1 MPDDE
6 LLMDDLRLASKADVL
21 THEENDADSN
31 KRVEATAKSRGKYLG
46 FWASSDLYQQVKD
59 DALRTG
65 LSLSDYQ
72 RELLSGAPV
81 PRQYRAPNAAR
92 LEISK
97 FIGVLGKLA
106 SNMNQL
112 AKQANIAAKRGKWE
126 ALPTAEAIAGL
137 VLETQEMLSDVQQ
150 DLQSLA
156 KKQAPATSGGETATD
171 APDCEG
177 NS

>member
-1 MPDDE
+1 MLDNE
-6 LLMDDLRLASKADVL
+6 LILAPKPVSLAKQQANEQ
-21 THEENDADSN
+21 TTEGSSETTN
-31 KRVEATAKSRGKYLG
+31 KTTKSRGKYLG
-46 FWASSDLYQQVKD
+46 FWATPDLYQQVKD

-81 PRQYRAPNAAR
+81 PRQHRAPSAAR

-97 FIGVLGKLA
+97 FIGMLGRLS

-126 ALPTAEAIAGL
+126 ALPTAEAISEL
-137 VLETQEMLSDVQQ
+137 VLETQGMLETVQQ
-150 DLQSLA
+150 DLHSLA
-156 KKQAPATSGGETATD
+156 KKQSPDTDDGETVAEEAVCD
-171 APDCEG
+171 H
-177 NS
+177 